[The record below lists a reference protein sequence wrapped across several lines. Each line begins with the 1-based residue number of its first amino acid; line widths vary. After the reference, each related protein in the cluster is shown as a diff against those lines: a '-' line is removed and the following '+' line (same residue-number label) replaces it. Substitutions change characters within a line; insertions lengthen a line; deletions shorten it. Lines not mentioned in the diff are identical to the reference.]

1 MAKKKYVPAPGSRGE
16 RPSCVL
22 CSRPATQLYHTNPE
36 LLDANTVKRWR
47 QPANLRRWP
56 KMAVCDS
63 HIDSHKEMGRYEAEQ
78 WVAERMRDRKDRWTG
93 NTDGQ
98 NV

>member
-36 LLDANTVKRWR
+36 LLDANTVKLWR
-47 QPANLRRWP
+47 QPANLR
-56 KMAVCDS
+56 
-63 HIDSHKEMGRYEAEQ
+63 
-78 WVAERMRDRKDRWTG
+78 
-93 NTDGQ
+93 
-98 NV
+98 